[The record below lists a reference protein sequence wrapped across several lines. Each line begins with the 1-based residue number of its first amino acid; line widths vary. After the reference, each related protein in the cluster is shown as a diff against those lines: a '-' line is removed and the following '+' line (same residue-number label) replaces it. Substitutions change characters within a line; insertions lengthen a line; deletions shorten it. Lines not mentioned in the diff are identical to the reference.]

1 MSDCVLD
8 ASAMVLAL
16 GGKTDAMSGSASRTV
31 RTPVGGGSRS
41 RRATRPADESVELMA
56 VGAHQRVVL
65 LDDKTDTAAGGDQ
78 VLHEGREAAGASC
91 RLG

>member
-1 MSDCVLD
+1 
-8 ASAMVLAL
+8 
-16 GGKTDAMSGSASRTV
+16 
-31 RTPVGGGSRS
+31 
-41 RRATRPADESVELMA
+41 MA